1 MIDVIDLLQAAEDD
15 DDNNIV
21 YSPYPS
27 HPYILLL
34 HPYPSHPYI
43 LLLHP
48 YLLFSPSHTPPIS
61 LCHHTWSPQA
71 NTISSTVKAQ
81 SFHAI
86 PHHSTLFHTVLE
98 WGRCNE
104 LTV

>member
-34 HPYPSHPYI
+34 Y
-43 LLLHP
+43 P

-61 LCHHTWSPQA
+61 LCCYDCRKDSRWVSNVYYSAWIDYTW
-71 NTISSTVKAQ
+71 TMTKRSSSLWPDSYDVIVTS
-81 SFHAI
+81 SFYI
-86 PHHSTLFHTVLE
+86 
-98 WGRCNE
+98 
-104 LTV
+104 